1 MTNGDWHRLMM
12 TKKKLAIIAMNMIA
26 SAKRTCALMMPMIDG
41 KMSDMNKQEER
52 NVFLMN
58 ELRHIDR
65 IEEEMRQAIAE
76 IKRKLRKIEEK
87 RDAILNMMDDQ

>member
-1 MTNGDWHRLMM
+1 
-12 TKKKLAIIAMNMIA
+12 
-26 SAKRTCALMMPMIDG
+26 MMPMTDG

>member
-1 MTNGDWHRLMM
+1 
-12 TKKKLAIIAMNMIA
+12 
-26 SAKRTCALMMPMIDG
+26 MMPMIDG

>member
-1 MTNGDWHRLMM
+1 MM
-12 TKKKLAIIAMNMIA
+12 KKKKFASIATNTIA
-26 SAKRTCALMMPMIDG
+26 NAKRTCELMMPMTDG